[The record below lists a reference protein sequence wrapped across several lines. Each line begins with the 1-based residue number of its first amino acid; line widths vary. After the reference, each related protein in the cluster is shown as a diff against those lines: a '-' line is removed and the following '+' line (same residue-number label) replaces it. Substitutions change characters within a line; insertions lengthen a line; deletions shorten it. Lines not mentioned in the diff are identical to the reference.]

1 MHPCNARIPTKVTDP
16 NPIRPKPRF
25 PAIFPPIPSRYT
37 PKTIHTDKLLPTP
50 SSLLISLGPMST
62 SYRALSLDA
71 TGAPLR
77 ITTETLAALK
87 PGEAAVRLRAAAL
100 NHRDLWIQKGQYAGL
115 KFPLVPGSDGAGT
128 VEKVGANV
136 DPTWIGRKVVI
147 NPSLEWGPSPDAQG
161 KDFRIL
167 GLPDAGTFAE
177 YVRVPAANLAPM
189 PENLSYEEAAAL
201 PLAGVTA
208 WRALTTRGRVQAG
221 EKVLITGI
229 GGGVALFLLRFAVA
243 LGAKVWVTSRTS
255 EKIKRAKELGAE
267 GGIEYSRP
275 DWAEV
280 LLTMSGHFD
289 CVIDSAGGP
298 AFPKLCDLTRAGGRL
313 VFFGATAGNPPEL
326 PLRKVFWRQL
336 NVMGSTMGS
345 PQDFADMVKFTGE
358 KDIHPVVDGVYPFEQ
373 ADEALRRMDAGGQ
386 FGKLVIRIAE
396 D

>member
-1 MHPCNARIPTKVTDP
+1 
-16 NPIRPKPRF
+16 
-25 PAIFPPIPSRYT
+25 
-37 PKTIHTDKLLPTP
+37 
-50 SSLLISLGPMST
+50 MSIT
-62 SYRALSLDA
+62 YRALTLEA
-71 TGAPLR
+71 VGAPLR
-77 ITTETLAALK
+77 VTKETLPSLK
-87 PGEAAVRLRAAAL
+87 PDEAAVRLRAAAL

-115 KFPLVPGSDGAGT
+115 KFPMIPGSDGAGT
-128 VEKVGANV
+128 VEQVGADV
-136 DPTWIGRKVVI
+136 DPAWIGRKVVI
-147 NPSLEWGPSPDAQG
+147 NPSLDWGPSPDAQG
-161 KDFRIL
+161 KEFRIL
-167 GLPDAGTFAE
+167 GLPEPGTFAE
-177 YVRVPAANLAPM
+177 FVRVPATNLVAM
-189 PENLSYEEAAAL
+189 PAHLSYEEAAAL

-208 WRALTTRGRVQAG
+208 WRALMSRGKVRKD

-243 LGAKVWVTSRTS
+243 AGAKTWATSSTS
-255 EKIKRAKELGAE
+255 QKIKRAIEMGAVN
-267 GGIEYSRP
+267 GIEYSRP

-280 LLTMSGHFD
+280 LLGMAGHFD

-298 AFPKLCDLTRAGGRL
+298 AFSKLCDLTRAGGRL

-345 PQDFADMVKFTGE
+345 PDDFAAMVKFTEE
-358 KDIHPVVDGVYPFEQ
+358 KGIRPVVDGVYPFEQ